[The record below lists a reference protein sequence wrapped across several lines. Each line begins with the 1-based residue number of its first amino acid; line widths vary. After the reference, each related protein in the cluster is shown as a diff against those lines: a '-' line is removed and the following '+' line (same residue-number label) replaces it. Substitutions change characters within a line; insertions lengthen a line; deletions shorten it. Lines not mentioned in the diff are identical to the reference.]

1 LIQNLEDFEKTTA
14 FPSQEDFYDKLS
26 ETHISNK
33 DYADAKEIYEV
44 SKCRHMKDLHDLYLM
59 LDVSYLADTW
69 RDFTY
74 KIHKDFKVY
83 PSNYTTG
90 PSLFYACAMRKSG
103 TPIRRLEDLGMY
115 DRFNN
120 GIKGGFTVVNKRHTV
135 ANCIEM
141 GDKFD
146 PNQPASSILFGD
158 FNSLYGGTLR
168 APMPYD
174 KMEFLDDAR
183 VEVYNKNPKE
193 FLKIDTSDTAEIGY
207 WATVDFTIP
216 DALKEFTDDL
226 PLGLVNSQAI
236 YASDY
241 TRSLG
246 KAGEQKLIAGHFGLE
261 QYGMHIKLLQ
271 FYIKLGVEITKVHD
285 IIRFKQK
292 PLFRPYIDHCLSKRA
307 EASANNDPVQKR
319 LYKLLANS
327 LYGKCLQSDL
337 KYNSTSVL
345 VEIGE
350 RYSKLVG
357 NPRFKSRKWII
368 PDKVALVSKSKA
380 AIELRAPIFI
390 GACVLQL
397 AKLINYEFLLGV
409 AKPSCADFPPAF
421 EHIVKAEDL
430 DLVRASRGFIQSI
443 KMLYAD
449 TDSQML
455 HITYTESATEM
466 SQDDLYKHTF
476 LRKYLDRSNFKSL
489 SKESSCQPG
498 EIGYIKSELSDDVI
512 HEAICLSPKC
522 YSVLAYD
529 RESNKEITKFAIKG
543 CPIRLGGEVYSHKV
557 FQEILH
563 NANYPIPSVTANYI
577 RRNGASECGIST
589 IRQTKTCLSL
599 LDNKRFWVSVNQSYG
614 FGHPKTY
621 DLGYKDTDIVA
632 GSGSR
637 IKALDQYGGVDFY
650 EDFCSPESEYDNEDF
665 FSESVQPDCS
675 SESQHGDEGLSSEAA
690 LSDHL
695 FFYGEAGDA
704 PLVEV
709 GDTYSTAVDDEYDL
723 DLVYE

>member
-1 LIQNLEDFEKTTA
+1 MNKRGNFKKTKKCMFCKIGFDKLPKSKKVRRHDQLVKPVYAKEKVGSLTKYTCTSDDYIGFSCLSCNFLVTQKHIDSPMLFHNFSGYNSSVLLPGMVNLTKRLKKIKIMPKGATGYHMIKYKNLKMIDSCGFMQGSLSALVDLLMKKVDNSSSDCKMEDLFPNTVACVKESRFDNAVIPLLTGKLSYPHGLIQNLEDFEKTTA
-14 FPSQEDFYDKLS
+14 FPSQDDFYDKLS

-33 DYADAKEIYEV
+33 DYADAKRIYEV

-90 PSLFYACAMRKSG
+90 PSLFYACAMRKSE

-183 VEVYNKNPKE
+183 VEVYNKDPRE

-337 KYNSTSVL
+337 KYNSNSVL

-350 RYSKLVG
+350 RYSRLVG

-368 PDKVALVSKSKA
+368 PDKVALVTKSKA
-380 AIELRAPIFI
+380 EIKLRAPIFI

-397 AKLINYEFLLGV
+397 AKLVNYEFLLGV
-409 AKPSCADFPPAF
+409 AKPSCSDFPEVF
-421 EHIVKAEDL
+421 NRIIKREDY
-430 DLVRASRGFIQSI
+430 DLIMASRKFIQSI

-455 HITYTESATEM
+455 HITYTKNATNM
-466 SQDDLYKHTF
+466 TQDYLYNHTF
-476 LRKYLDRSNFKSL
+476 LSKYLDRSNFKSL

-498 EIGYIKSELSDDVI
+498 EIGYIK
-512 HEAICLSPKC
+512 PF
-522 YSVLAYD
+522 
-529 RESNKEITKFAIKG
+529 R
-543 CPIRLGGEVYSHKV
+543 
-557 FQEILH
+557 
-563 NANYPIPSVTANYI
+563 
-577 RRNGASECGIST
+577 
-589 IRQTKTCLSL
+589 
-599 LDNKRFWVSVNQSYG
+599 
-614 FGHPKTY
+614 
-621 DLGYKDTDIVA
+621 
-632 GSGSR
+632 
-637 IKALDQYGGVDFY
+637 
-650 EDFCSPESEYDNEDF
+650 
-665 FSESVQPDCS
+665 
-675 SESQHGDEGLSSEAA
+675 
-690 LSDHL
+690 
-695 FFYGEAGDA
+695 
-704 PLVEV
+704 
-709 GDTYSTAVDDEYDL
+709 
-723 DLVYE
+723 